1 MSRANRVKPGPGQES
16 VWDYPRP
23 PAAER
28 TDRHIRVVLGGV
40 TIADTQRAI
49 KVMETSHPPV
59 YYVPPEDIAPGV
71 LLPSE
76 RSTFCEYKGRAGYYH
91 VSAAGVER
99 LDAAWSYPQPSNRF
113 RDLAGYIAFYPG
125 MMDECTVDGEVVVP
139 QPGDFYGGWVTAD
152 IVGPFKGSPGT
163 LGW

>member
-1 MSRANRVKPGPGQES
+1 
-16 VWDYPRP
+16 
-23 PAAER
+23 
-28 TDRHIRVVLGGV
+28 
-40 TIADTQRAI
+40 
-49 KVMETSHPPV
+49 V

-76 RSTFCEYKGRAGYYH
+76 RSTFCEYKGRAIYYH

-113 RDLAGYIAFYPG
+113 RDLAGYVAFYPG

-139 QPGDFYGGWVTAD
+139 QPGDFYGGWVTTD